1 MVSDVPALI
10 GVFVILFVIFVAGW
24 TYVVIRTL
32 RARQA
37 AFGQKRIKARTPM
50 APPVEAA
57 ADPIED
63 SNFKPWSSKDDA
75 QLTRL
80 LRYAARGE

>member
-1 MVSDVPALI
+1 M
-10 GVFVILFVIFVAGW
+10 ILFVIFVAGW

-37 AFGQKRIKARTPM
+37 AFGKNRSRPT
-50 APPVEAA
+50 APTTSVASSSAE
-57 ADPIED
+57 PIEPLD
-63 SNFKPWSSKDDA
+63 DAAFKPWSSKDDA